1 MIKTKKWPIILF
13 MLMLMSQ
20 LAQSQS
26 YDQII
31 KLRAEYEKL
40 KEAQD
45 LQSAMGQST
54 VPGED
59 GGPQGCC
66 IGLKIYRNS
75 IGSSFHN

>member
-13 MLMLMSQ
+13 ILMSMSQ

-40 KEAQD
+40 K
-45 LQSAMGQST
+45 
-54 VPGED
+54 D
-59 GGPQGCC
+59 GMLNE
-66 IGLKIYRNS
+66 LKLDIESYLTTFYRPK
-75 IGSSFHN
+75 